1 MHTRLLANIALL
13 SAAAAALA
21 GAPLLPAQQPL
32 KLPDAIARA
41 LAHNPELA
49 LDEPELAAARADE
62 RAAQAARLPELGA
75 QLNYG
80 GGNNPVYVFGT
91 RLSQR
96 RFTQADFALPALNR
110 PDALQNVQ
118 TRLSA
123 QQTLW
128 DFGRT
133 AGHMRAARLGV
144 ALSEHGAEDHRR
156 RVILETVEAYYGVA
170 LARAGLEAA
179 RAALQSAESIAEQA
193 RARVESGFAVEADR
207 LRALAHLAEA
217 HRHEIEARGMLASAR
232 ATLNRI
238 LGLALDADPGE
249 PTALSPARL
258 PIPAEETLL
267 AEQVRRR
274 PDYRRLA
281 TEVRQAEEQLR
292 SRKADLY
299 PVLSGF
305 AAWETDNP
313 SWVTAGG
320 SNWLAGFSLQW
331 NISAGGAEHARLEAA
346 RQRLEQKR
354 RQAAAMESA
363 MRLELHQA
371 LIQVRSAEQ
380 MVEAA
385 RAAERQSE
393 ESLQILRNRYDAG
406 LATMTDLLA
415 AEAARAQAR
424 SALAE
429 AVYRHRVSYAHLE
442 AAAGI
447 LSPTSLSTNP

>member
-1 MHTRLLANIALL
+1 MDTRLLTKIALV

-21 GAPLLPAQQPL
+21 GVRPSSAQQPL
-32 KLPDAIARA
+32 TLADAIARA

-49 LDEPELAAARADE
+49 LEEPARDAARAEE
-62 RAAQAARLPELGA
+62 RAAQAAWLPELIA
-75 QLNYG
+75 QLSYS

-96 RFTQADFALPALNR
+96 RFTQADFALASLNR
-110 PDALQNVQ
+110 PDALQNIQ

-133 AGHMRAARLGV
+133 AGRIREARLGV
-144 ALSEHGAEDHRR
+144 ELSEHNAEDHRR
-156 RVILETVEAYYGVA
+156 RVILETVETYYGVA
-170 LARAGLEAA
+170 LARASLEAA

-193 RARVESGFAVEADR
+193 RLRVESGFAVEADR
-207 LRALAHLAEA
+207 LRAQAHLAEA
-217 HRHEIEARGMLASAR
+217 RRHEIEARGMLASAR
-232 ATLNRI
+232 AALNRL
-238 LGLALDADPGE
+238 LGLPLDADPGE
-249 PTALSPARL
+249 PAALSPALL
-258 PIPAEETLL
+258 PLLPEETLL
-267 AEQVRRR
+267 AEQARRR

-313 SWVTAGG
+313 SWIAAGG
-320 SNWLAGFSLQW
+320 NNWLAGFSLQW
-331 NISAGGAEHARLEAA
+331 NISAGGADLARLEAA

-363 MRLELHQA
+363 MHLELHQA
-371 LIQVRSAEQ
+371 LVQVRSAEQ

-385 RAAERQSE
+385 RAAERQGE

-429 AVYRHRVSYAHLE
+429 AVYRHRVSYAYME
-442 AAAGI
+442 SAAGL
-447 LSPTSLSTNP
+447 LSPTSLSTHP